1 MSGQDDLSN
10 ALRAI
15 MAAKREELGESPT
28 PDELLAYREGRLDP
42 AVRERL
48 EARIAVY
55 PEAART
61 LADLAAFPDIEPVPG
76 VKDVSAEEVAARWQ
90 SFRQKLAPSSGDD
103 RSPSRP
109 SAPEPVPIL
118 RHEPRAPQTP
128 HAYSGSP
135 ARGLAAAASVALA
148 VGLGGGY
155 LAGRASLD
163 PGADSSINVT
173 IRDLQPSGEGG
184 ERAGEPSEPV
194 KLPEESEEL
203 LLILSTDD
211 PGTFAGYTAEI
222 VDAQGAR
229 VWSRDRLQPTEVGAF
244 QVSFRRSVLPPGT
257 YRIDLFGQDGK
268 DRRLL
273 ETYELRIVEG
283 PASP

>member
-1 MSGQDDLSN
+1 
-10 ALRAI
+10 
-15 MAAKREELGESPT
+15 MAAKREELGEPPT

-42 AVRERL
+42 AARERL
-48 EARIAVY
+48 EARIAIY

-61 LADLAAFPDIEPVPG
+61 LADLAAFPDIEPAPG
-76 VKDVSAEEVAARWQ
+76 VKDVSAEEVAARWR
-90 SFRQKLAPSSGDD
+90 SFRQKLPDRPTNPVPSK
-103 RSPSRP
+103 PP
-109 SAPEPVPIL
+109 APEPAPIL
-118 RHEPRAPQTP
+118 RHEPRAPQAP
-128 HAYSGSP
+128 HAHSGSP

-163 PGADSSINVT
+163 PAPSSSINVT
-173 IRDLQPSGEGG
+173 IRDLQPTGEGG
-184 ERAGEPSEPV
+184 ERTGGASDPV
-194 KLPEESEEL
+194 ELPEESEEL
-203 LLILSTDD
+203 LLILNTDD
-211 PGTFAGYTAEI
+211 PGTFAAYTAEI

-244 QVSFRRSVLPPGT
+244 HVSFRRNVLPPGT
-257 YRIDLFGQDGK
+257 YRIELFGQAGE

-273 ETYELRIVEG
+273 ETYELRIVEE